1 MTERVLPSNVDYTK
15 ILPLAVESRSRRRS
29 FFPTNGQTFTSD
41 GNNIVRIDVSASA
54 FLDPKHSY
62 LRFRMV
68 NTTAQTLGLDFGG
81 GHGFI
86 RRLRIEQAGNVLSDI
101 NHYNKLMSAIVL
113 PCQGGV
119 DSVAHRSITEGQRFA
134 NARAVGTSTA
144 PTLGPDMSGAV
155 VNTPVNSN
163 ALVDT
168 LANNGSYTFSIP
180 LMNGLLGTT
189 QDKMVP
195 LQMLGSSPLTIEIEL
210 ADGLDIGAYGGAVGA
225 PTYRLEDVR
234 YIASL
239 VEVGPEV
246 DAQLRM
252 VQEVSGG
259 KLVLNGV
266 DYTHFNGT
274 VGAGSSGN
282 QVINVPARRK
292 SLKSLFFVGA
302 SQQYAAGAGAGNH
315 SQSYNLSYGGTMTLV
330 DYQIKIGSVVYPPTP
345 VDCRFQGPNNS
356 SAFSRGEALSE
367 LAKCWGSVSSAHG
380 VGSLSTINYQLD
392 QGNVALIPQD
402 PGAGVGVP
410 SYRFAPYAMDL
421 ESFQRTALESG
432 VNTSD
437 RSLPISL
444 ILNVGGGA
452 AAANEQFNIDAYVAY
467 DSLYFID
474 SIGNIRVSM

>member
-1 MTERVLPSNVDYTK
+1 MERVLPSNVDYTK

-41 GNNIVRIDVSASA
+41 GNNIIRIDVSASA

-68 NTTAQTLGLDFGG
+68 NTTAQTLGFDFGG

-86 RRLRIEQAGNVLSDI
+86 RRLRIEQAGNVLSDV

-119 DSVAHRSITEGQRFA
+119 DSVAHRSITEGQRFS

-144 PTLGPDMSGAV
+144 PTPAPDMSGAV

-168 LANNGSYTFSIP
+168 LANNGQYTFSIP

-210 ADGLDIGAYGGAVGA
+210 ADGLDIGAYGGAVAA
-225 PTYRLEDVR
+225 PTYRIEDVR

-274 VGAGSSGN
+274 IGAGATGN

-302 SQQYAAGAGAGNH
+302 SQQYVAGAGAGNH
-315 SQSYNLSYGGTMTLV
+315 SQSYNLSYGGTMTLI

-345 VDCRFQGPNNS
+345 VDCRFQGLNNS

-452 AAANEQFNIDAYVAY
+452 AVANEQFNIDAYVAY

-474 SIGNIRVSM
+474 SIGNVRVSM